1 MNAETN
7 TLIKNWP
14 QFLIA
19 AVLVMIRLSGLM
31 LLAPVFS
38 SAAIAPRIKAGFV
51 IAMTVLLAPAVAS
64 VPNARA
70 TLDVNAVL
78 GELGVGL
85 VFGLSLMLM
94 TEALTF
100 AGMLLG
106 MQFSFSLVN
115 LMDPNSMIETPVL
128 GQMLNWLGVLVIIGS
143 GLDRSLLAT
152 LVRSF
157 RTVPVGQAVIEAKT
171 GAALVMMAGR
181 NLPGGVATGCSG
193 DCGGACGG
201 DDDFTGGSA
210 VPATSGDGDE
220 HSVEDDGVL
229 CRSGR
234 KPGSVAGMD
243 RAALYRLARCGRK
256 VDRHLM
262 SEKGTE
268 QATPQRKKKAKEKG
282 DGVRSRELLSAMA
295 MLGGVLMLGAT
306 AHGFV
311 ARWGKVYTE
320 SLRSAAVG
328 ELNGEQ
334 RWNEAIRKM
343 LEPALLP
350 VGLVLAASF
359 TGTLIAGVA
368 QAGGIEIYPSTIE
381 PQFSKLNPVTNLG
394 QLFSLRSAT
403 RVVKSM
409 VPAAAMVVFGW
420 GALKSLMLPMPV
432 MSLARLPA
440 TFSASYGLALDAAW
454 ITLAWSALDYAIEW
468 RSWNERLKMSKQEM
482 REEVR
487 DAMGNPEVKGKVRQI
502 QRAMRKRKVKADMSK
517 ASVVITNPTHYA
529 VALEFSFETMQA
541 PVVLAKGRD
550 LLAAEIREEARWAG
564 IPIIE
569 NPPLARSLY
578 RTVEQGQSIPF
589 ELYATVAGILAYL
602 YRQKVEERMKRER
615 QAQQA
620 QQQKEN
626 QATAPLVGLRG
637 YGGGM

>member
-1 MNAETN
+1 
-7 TLIKNWP
+7 
-14 QFLIA
+14 
-19 AVLVMIRLSGLM
+19 
-31 LLAPVFS
+31 
-38 SAAIAPRIKAGFV
+38 
-51 IAMTVLLAPAVAS
+51 
-64 VPNARA
+64 
-70 TLDVNAVL
+70 
-78 GELGVGL
+78 
-85 VFGLSLMLM
+85 
-94 TEALTF
+94 
-100 AGMLLG
+100 
-106 MQFSFSLVN
+106 
-115 LMDPNSMIETPVL
+115 
-128 GQMLNWLGVLVIIGS
+128 
-143 GLDRSLLAT
+143 
-152 LVRSF
+152 
-157 RTVPVGQAVIEAKT
+157 
-171 GAALVMMAGR
+171 
-181 NLPGGVATGCSG
+181 
-193 DCGGACGG
+193 
-201 DDDFTGGSA
+201 
-210 VPATSGDGDE
+210 
-220 HSVEDDGVL
+220 
-229 CRSGR
+229 
-234 KPGSVAGMD
+234 
-243 RAALYRLARCGRK
+243 
-256 VDRHLM
+256 M

-282 DGVRSRELLSAMA
+282 DGVRSRELLSAIA

-311 ARWGKVYTE
+311 SSWGKVYAE

-328 ELNGEQ
+328 EVNGEQ

-359 TGTLIAGVA
+359 TGALMAGVA
-368 QAGGIEIYPSTIE
+368 QAGGVEIHPNAIE

-394 QLFSLRSAT
+394 HLFSLRSAT
-403 RVVKSM
+403 RVMKSL
-409 VPAAAMVVFGW
+409 VPAAAMVVLGW
-420 GALKSLMLPMPV
+420 GALKALMLPMPV
-432 MSLARLPA
+432 MSLVRLPA
-440 TFSASYGLALDAAW
+440 TFSAAYGLALDAAW

-468 RSWNERLKMSKQEM
+468 RSWSERLKMSKQEM
-482 REEVR
+482 REEMK
-487 DAMGNPEVKGKVRQI
+487 DAMGNPQVKGRIRQI

-578 RTVEQGQSIPF
+578 KTVEQGQSIPF

-620 QQQKEN
+620 QQETEN
-626 QATAPLVGLRG
+626 RGTAALVGLRG